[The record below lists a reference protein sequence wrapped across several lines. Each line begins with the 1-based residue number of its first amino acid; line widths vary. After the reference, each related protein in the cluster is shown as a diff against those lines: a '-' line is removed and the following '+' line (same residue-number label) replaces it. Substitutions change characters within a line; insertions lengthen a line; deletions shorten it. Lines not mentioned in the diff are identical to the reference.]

1 MQLFIGGACAGKRDA
16 VSSRFPGACWH
27 SAYDGQALETWR
39 ESLPRQ
45 GVLVLEGWE
54 RWLAAWLVD
63 EPADA
68 PDDDPLRQ
76 RLRRFLA
83 TLKDLEREAAIDV
96 VLILPEMGRG
106 IVPLD
111 RAERRLRD
119 LAGWLAQDAAACCEA
134 VWYVRHGLVQRLL
147 AEVPTAG
154 SGDAPR

>member
-16 VSSRFPGACWH
+16 VRSRFPGACWH
-27 SAYDGQALETWR
+27 SAYDGKTLEAWR
-39 ESLPRQ
+39 DTLPRQ
-45 GVLVLEGWE
+45 GMLVLEGWE

-63 EPADA
+63 EPAD
-68 PDDDPLRQ
+68 DPLRE
-76 RLRRFLA
+76 RLRSLLA
-83 TLKDLEREAAIDV
+83 IWQDLERETAVAV

-134 VWYVRHGLVQRLL
+134 VWYVRHGLVQRLS
-147 AEVPTAG
+147 AAVSTAG
-154 SGDAPR
+154 NVVDPR